1 MVPDAVTN
9 GTAATREKAMA
20 KFRDAWI
27 DGVTRLVGEAI
38 ERALGYHIASAQLA
52 DARARIG

>member
-1 MVPDAVTN
+1 VPGVG
-9 GTAATREKAMA
+9 GTLHNTSSPGGLPFALATGDK
-20 KFRDAWI
+20 

-38 ERALGYHIASAQLA
+38 ERALGYHIAPAQLA